1 MSLGLDPLS
10 GLGEIYLEL
19 TSWWSVLSEAVG
31 IMISSIYVVFYVL
44 CRWCSEYV
52 WEFAMLTVMCFDWF
66 LGPLFKRENSS
77 FPGRFCPRTSCNF
90 EE

>member
-31 IMISSIYVVFYVL
+31 IMISSINNVMFYVL
-44 CRWCSEYV
+44 CRWCSV
-52 WEFAMLTVMCFDWF
+52 FGVC
-66 LGPLFKRENSS
+66 LGVALVD
-77 FPGRFCPRTSCNF
+77 CDVDCDAL
-90 EE
+90 